1 MVAMAGAERMA
12 IEFVRAR
19 HPHEDVSVT
28 RSELRSPDHWT
39 VWGQVVKKRPLV
51 ESASSWIAEI
61 QDERVVSCDFEVGAG
76 LLPG

>member
-39 VWGQVVKKRPLV
+39 VWGRVVMKRPLV
-51 ESASSWIAEI
+51 ELASSWIAEI